1 MKKKQES
8 VDTKQLRSFGLL
20 VGGIFLLLGFG
31 PLITGKELRLWAAIP
46 GAALIALAVIL
57 PRSLSLVHRIWMKI
71 GHVLGWINTRIILS
85 IVFYGLFVPI
95 GFFMRL
101 RGRDPMRRNYDTEAK
116 SYRIP
121 STARPGSH
129 MLRQF

>member
-1 MKKKQES
+1 MKKNES
-8 VDTKQLRSFGLL
+8 VDAKQLRSFGLL
-20 VGGIFLLLGFG
+20 VGGIFLLLGVG
-31 PLITGKELRLWAAIP
+31 PLMTGKELRLWAAIP
-46 GAALIALAVIL
+46 GCALILLALVL
-57 PRSLSLVHRIWMKI
+57 PRSLSGVHRIWMKI

-85 IVFYGLFVPI
+85 LVFYGMFVPI

-101 RGRDPMRRNYDTEAK
+101 RGRDPMRRQYDSEAK

-121 STARPGSH
+121 SAARPGSH